1 MAIAKRFALH
11 ANATSC
17 QLDKNCGFKMQPL
30 LKLFQL
36 SSKTIFCRKNKPF
49 EIIITLKNI
58 Y

>member
-1 MAIAKRFALH
+1 MAVAKRFALH

-36 SSKTIFCRKNKPF
+36 SSKTIFCRKNKPC
-49 EIIITLKNI
+49 EIIIKL
-58 Y
+58 